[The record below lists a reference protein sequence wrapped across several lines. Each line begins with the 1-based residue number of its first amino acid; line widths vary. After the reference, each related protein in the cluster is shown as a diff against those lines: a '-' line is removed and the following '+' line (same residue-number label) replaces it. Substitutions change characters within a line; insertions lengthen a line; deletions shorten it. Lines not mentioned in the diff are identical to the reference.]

1 MNLDF
6 LKWQK
11 INETNSHA
19 YKLKELSQLVFDRIY
34 PHGVVQCV
42 TKPTHFWPGREPSG
56 LDHIYT
62 NHPEKLSQPL
72 VVSNGGS
79 DHDMLM
85 CTRFTKQIISR
96 PRIVSKRSYRN
107 FDASLFINEV
117 RNLPMW
123 QVYSCEDPEKAVYI
137 LSYFLTSIL
146 DRLAPIKTYQVR
158 KNYCPWLSDE
168 TKLLIHDRNLAHKK
182 ATDSKYAEDWNRY
195 KLLRNRVNSR
205 LRTEKHEWQQQKISY
220 LANSSSN
227 TWKSVKKL
235 LGWASGGP
243 PSQLF
248 DGNKMYNKPS
258 QISSIMN
265 NHFVNK
271 VRSIRKNLPPSSG
284 DPFQIIRQNMQ
295 NKSCKFQFQ
304 SVHPDVVLGILS
316 SLKNTKSCGIDN
328 IDSYVLKI
336 AKFELVPAITHIVN
350 LCISTGTFPQQW
362 KLAKVVPL
370 HKKDSK
376 SLPENYRPV
385 ALLCVMSKI
394 LEKTVFLQLIG
405 YFEGNSILHPSHH
418 GFRSLHSTCTALLE
432 LHDRWLRAVSKDEF
446 VAVVLVDLSAAF
458 DVVDHALL
466 LRKLSMY
473 GLDQIS
479 LKFMKSY
486 LYGRQ
491 QVVLVDGHLS
501 ESLPLE
507 AGVPQGSILGPLLYV
522 LFTNDLPDVLQSN
535 LLEAQENESIVCYAD
550 DSTVSISHKD
560 PNILNDL
567 VDQSY
572 YKVARYMADN
582 KLKLNSSKTHLM
594 ILQTEQRHRRLI
606 DQNIKLNTG
615 NEIISPSECEKLLGA
630 YVSQNLKW
638 DQHVKLHS
646 ESAIRVLST
655 RLNAL
660 YKVSQFASFKTRKMV
675 ANGIFN
681 SSLIYMIQLWGNSSQ
696 SLINC
701 LQILQNKAARFIT
714 KQGIRTPVKTLLQQ
728 CGWLSVQQLVVYHN
742 CLSVYKIKYHSKP
755 AYFSDRFGGIAHDD
769 EDPVSRRTRLSLTD
783 GIRLQGYRIRN
794 NLEKQSFVYNSIN
807 SWNSLPPQ
815 IRQSMSMASFKRNL
829 REWILQTIPIR

>member
-1 MNLDF
+1 M
-6 LKWQK
+6 
-11 INETNSHA
+11 
-19 YKLKELSQLVFDRIY
+19 
-34 PHGVVQCV
+34 
-42 TKPTHFWPGREPSG
+42 
-56 LDHIYT
+56 
-62 NHPEKLSQPL
+62 
-72 VVSNGGS
+72 
-79 DHDMLM
+79 
-85 CTRFTKQIISR
+85 
-96 PRIVSKRSYRN
+96 
-107 FDASLFINEV
+107 
-117 RNLPMW
+117 
-123 QVYSCEDPEKAVYI
+123 
-137 LSYFLTSIL
+137 
-146 DRLAPIKTYQVR
+146 
-158 KNYCPWLSDE
+158 
-168 TKLLIHDRNLAHKK
+168 
-182 ATDSKYAEDWNRY
+182 
-195 KLLRNRVNSR
+195 
-205 LRTEKHEWQQQKISY
+205 
-220 LANSSSN
+220 
-227 TWKSVKKL
+227 
-235 LGWASGGP
+235 
-243 PSQLF
+243 
-248 DGNKMYNKPS
+248 
-258 QISSIMN
+258 
-265 NHFVNK
+265 
-271 VRSIRKNLPPSSG
+271 
-284 DPFQIIRQNMQ
+284 
-295 NKSCKFQFQ
+295 
-304 SVHPDVVLGILS
+304 
-316 SLKNTKSCGIDN
+316 
-328 IDSYVLKI
+328 
-336 AKFELVPAITHIVN
+336 
-350 LCISTGTFPQQW
+350 
-362 KLAKVVPL
+362 
-370 HKKDSK
+370 
-376 SLPENYRPV
+376 
-385 ALLCVMSKI
+385 
-394 LEKTVFLQLIG
+394 
-405 YFEGNSILHPSHH
+405 
-418 GFRSLHSTCTALLE
+418 
-432 LHDRWLRAVSKDEF
+432 
-446 VAVVLVDLSAAF
+446 
-458 DVVDHALL
+458 
-466 LRKLSMY
+466 
-473 GLDQIS
+473 
-479 LKFMKSY
+479 
-486 LYGRQ
+486 
-491 QVVLVDGHLS
+491 VLVDGHLS

-675 ANGIFN
+675 ANGIFS
-681 SSLIYMIQLWGNSSQ
+681 SSLIYMIQLWGYSSQ

-783 GIRLQGYRIRN
+783 GIRLQGYRIRS